1 MSLDDGPG
9 GVTATPTGAQGSH
22 ILSSL
27 LAADALGMIP
37 MGDGVVAAGDRIT
50 LRALAR

>member
-1 MSLDDGPG
+1 MAPAR
-9 GVTATPTGAQGSH
+9 VTATPTGAQGSH

-37 MGDGVVAAGDRIT
+37 MGEGVVAAGAEIA